1 MAFREGPPD
10 GATPE
15 DRPAGV
21 GGGAFPEGPPPP
33 AGLAGGEGGA
43 GPLAGVTVVDLTRV
57 LAGPYCTMILADLG
71 ARVIKVE
78 RPVSGDDARQMGPFI
93 DGQSAYFASIN
104 RGKSSIALDLSGH
117 ADRQLFERLLA
128 GADVLVEN
136 FRPGVL
142 ARMGYDWPSL
152 QARWPRLILASVSG
166 FGQTGPYADRPAYDM
181 VAQAMGGI
189 MSITGHPGGEPAR
202 VGSSIGDL
210 AAALFCAVGVVS
222 ALYERSRTGV
232 ARNVDVSMLDCQV
245 ALLENAIARYQANGV
260 VPGPLGGRHP
270 SIAPFALFSA
280 GRGTRLVIAAGN
292 DAIFARLCQ
301 ALDLPFPDP
310 RFATND
316 LRCQHIESLTSVLE
330 AALVSRPAAEWLAVL
345 EAAQVPCSPVN
356 DVAAVMAD
364 PQVAARHMVVS
375 LADGSLPGLKVA
387 GNPVKLG
394 GVADPV
400 VRPGAPALDGDRAAI
415 VGLLAPPGPVAP
427 GA

>member
-1 MAFREGPPD
+1 MAIPEGQPPE
-10 GATPE
+10 A
-15 DRPAGV
+15 AGV
-21 GGGAFPEGPPPP
+21 
-33 AGLAGGEGGA
+33 AGGSIPE
-43 GPLAGVTVVDLTRV
+43 GPLAGVTVIDLTRV

-104 RGKSSIALDLSGH
+104 RGKSSIALDLSGD

-128 GADVLVEN
+128 TADVVVEN

-152 QARWPRLILASVSG
+152 HARWPSLILASVSG

-222 ALYERSRTGV
+222 ALYERSRTGM

-245 ALLENAIARYQANGV
+245 ALLENAIARYQADGI

-270 SIAPFALFSA
+270 SIAPFGVFSA
-280 GRGTRLVIAAGN
+280 AAGTRLVIAAGN
-292 DAIFARLCQ
+292 DSIFARLCQ
-301 ALDLPFPDP
+301 ALDLQFPDP

-316 LRCQHIESLTSVLE
+316 LRCQHVDALTSVLE
-330 AALVSRPAAEWLAVL
+330 DALGDRPAAEWLAVL
-345 EAAQVPCSPVN
+345 GAAEVPCSPVN
-356 DVAAVMAD
+356 DVAAVIAD
-364 PQVAARHMVVS
+364 PQVSARHMVVS
-375 LADGSLPGLKVA
+375 LAGGTLPGLKVA

-394 GVADPV
+394 GVPDPV
-400 VRPGAPALDGDRAAI
+400 VRPGAPALDNDRATI
-415 VGLLAPPGPVAP
+415 LRGLAPRPESAGPPNPAAP
-427 GA
+427 GT

>member
-1 MAFREGPPD
+1 M
-10 GATPE
+10 
-15 DRPAGV
+15 
-21 GGGAFPEGPPPP
+21 AFPEEPP
-33 AGLAGGEGGA
+33 GGA
-43 GPLAGVTVVDLTRV
+43 GGVGIAGGAGGDGEAGPLSGVTVVDLTRV

-93 DGQSAYFASIN
+93 DGRSAYFASIN
-104 RGKSSIALDLSGH
+104 RGKSSIALDLSDDT
-117 ADRQLFERLLA
+117 DRQVFERLLA

-136 FRPGVL
+136 FRVGVL
-142 ARMGYDWPSL
+142 ERMGYAWPSL
-152 QARWPRLILASVSG
+152 HARWPRLILASVSG

-260 VPGPLGGRHP
+260 IPGPLGGRHP
-270 SIAPFALFSA
+270 SIAPFGVFSA
-280 GRGTRLVIAAGN
+280 GAGTRLVIAAGN
-292 DAIFARLCQ
+292 DSIFARLCQ

-316 LRCQHIESLTSVLE
+316 LRCQHTEALTSVLE
-330 AALVSRPAAEWLAVL
+330 AALGGRPAGEWLTVL

-375 LADGSLPGLKVA
+375 LAGGSLPGLKVA

-394 GVADPV
+394 GVADPLE
-400 VRPGAPALDGDRAAI
+400 RPGAPALDGDRAAI
-415 VGLLAPPGPVAP
+415 LARLAPPVPPVRES
-427 GA
+427 